1 MPTPK
6 RPTDVRLVLEALV
19 GRDDFMSRNQLQQA
33 TGLPRDRLLM
43 AIAHL
48 LHYKAA
54 EAVAVGQE
62 LWYMPTPATDT
73 RVRTIAEIKD
83 GITRKR
89 RRRAAVALAQAKA
102 ASNEP

>member
-19 GRDDFMSRNQLQQA
+19 GHDDFMNRKQLQEA
-33 TGLPRDRLLM
+33 TQLPRDRVLM
-43 AIAHL
+43 AITHL

-54 EAVAVGQE
+54 EAVAVGQD

-73 RVRTIAEIKD
+73 RVRVFREIKD
-83 GITRKR
+83 GITRKHRNSR
-89 RRRAAVALAQAKA
+89 RKDTAQAKA
-102 ASNEP
+102 ASNES

>member
-19 GRDDFMSRNQLQQA
+19 GRDDFMSRNQLQEA
-33 TGLPRDRLLM
+33 TRLPRDRLLM

-54 EAVAVGQE
+54 EAVAVGNE

-73 RVRTIAEIKD
+73 RVRHVAEIKD

-89 RRRAAVALAQAKA
+89 RRPSKAMLVQAKA
-102 ASNEP
+102 VSDEP